1 MSLSTHWR
9 ELMDRAMMDEA
20 PLRRSI
26 IRHMFLIIDLSDS
39 MRDRDFRPTRYV
51 TFGGIVKC

>member
-1 MSLSTHWR
+1 MSPSTHWR
-9 ELMDRAMMDEA
+9 ELMASAMMDEA

-51 TFGGIVKC
+51 TL

>member
-1 MSLSTHWR
+1 
-9 ELMDRAMMDEA
+9 MDET

-39 MRDRDFRPTRYV
+39 MRDRDFRPTR
-51 TFGGIVKC
+51 